1 MKNAIKI
8 VGIIVIAAV
17 IFAGCASL
25 FGGGSVKLPRDMVGK
40 WYATAEAAAAEDA
53 SQLRYEVMADGTVI
67 HYGGEAP
74 VTAQVTSFRKGEEV
88 RSYTINDVEYKETI
102 GFFSTMSR
110 NSEAGTQ
117 TPVLHIMDAPR
128 GNTVFNNGRS
138 YQAPRSYTAPPPPAA
153 RPTYTEPPAS
163 DAGRLIA
170 SWQKLGGTTTTI
182 IRFTADG
189 RLFINASD
197 SNAYR
202 VSGNNIV
209 LDDNTS
215 NVLQYRI
222 EGNELFLSSSNFAL
236 SVMLGGTYTRQ

>member
-1 MKNAIKI
+1 MKNAIKLL
-8 VGIIVIAAV
+8 GIIAIVAI
-17 IFAGCASL
+17 IFSGCASL
-25 FGGGSVKLPRDMVGK
+25 FGGGGTVRLPRDMVGK
-40 WYATAEAAAAEDA
+40 WYATAEAAAAEDVG
-53 SQLRYEVMADGTVI
+53 QLRYEVMSDGKVI
-67 HYGGEAP
+67 YYGGEVP
-74 VTAQVTSFRKGEEV
+74 VTAQITSFRRGEEAH
-88 RSYTINDVEYKETI
+88 SYVINDVEYKQVI

-128 GNTVFNNGRS
+128 DNPVFSNGRS
-138 YQAPRSYTAPPPPAA
+138 YQAPRSYTAPPPPPA

-170 SWQKLGGTTTTI
+170 SWTKIGTTPTT

-209 LDDNTS
+209 LDDSTS